1 MKTKRELVMPRNN
14 PTPPV
19 QQNSSVQKAFV
30 NKSINSLH
38 SFYLSGSIEE
48 PSEYVAWFEI
58 MRNANENDVIQIHIN
73 SYGGD
78 LFTAIQFMRAI
89 ADTQAH
95 VICSVEGAC
104 MSAATMIFLCA
115 DTFEVSEHSMF
126 MFHNYSSVS
135 HGKGG
140 EMFDNIIHERKWSE
154 HLLNRIYAG
163 FLGKEEISSLLENK
177 DLWMDG
183 EEVLKRLNK
192 RQAMFT
198 RIAKDA
204 EKKAKKPVAEK
215 KPEPKAKPAAKPAA
229 KKTPPAKKAPVKK

>member
-1 MKTKRELVMPRNN
+1 MSN
-14 PTPPV
+14 PAPPI
-19 QQNSSVQKAFV
+19 QQNSSIQKAFV

-58 MRNANENDVIQIHIN
+58 MRNAGENDVIQIHIN

-78 LFTAIQFMRAI
+78 LFTAIQFLRAI

-126 MFHNYSSVS
+126 MFHNYSSMT

-140 EMFDNIIHERKWSE
+140 EMYDNIVHERKWSE
-154 HLLNRIYAG
+154 HLLKRIYDG
-163 FLGKEEISSLLENK
+163 FLRADEIASLLDNK
-177 DLWMDG
+177 DIWMDG
-183 EEVLKRLNK
+183 QEVLKRLAE
-192 RQAMFT
+192 RQKKYEKQVKSK
-198 RIAKDA
+198 KDN
-204 EKKAKKPVAEK
+204 EKPVPNKAKAAKP
-215 KPEPKAKPAAKPAA
+215 AKPAARKNPAS
-229 KKTPPAKKAPVKK
+229 KK

>member
-1 MKTKRELVMPRNN
+1 MTPTNN
-14 PTPPV
+14 PTSPPV
-19 QQNSSVQKAFV
+19 QQNSSIQKAFV

-38 SFYLSGSIEE
+38 SFYLSGTIEDS
-48 PSEYVAWFEI
+48 SEYVAWFEI
-58 MRNANENDVIQIHIN
+58 MRNAGENDVIQIHIN

-78 LFTAIQFMRAI
+78 LFTAIQFLRAI

-126 MFHNYSSVS
+126 MFHNYSSMT

-140 EMFDNIIHERKWSE
+140 EMYDNIVHERKWSE
-154 HLLNRIYAG
+154 HLLKRIYDG
-163 FLGKEEISSLLENK
+163 FLRPDEISALLANK

-183 EEVLKRLNK
+183 QEVLKRLTE
-192 RQAMFT
+192 RQKKFEK
-198 RIAKDA
+198 IAK
-204 EKKAKKPVAEK
+204 AKTNEKPVQ
-215 KPEPKAKPAAKPAA
+215 KPVPSKRKVQKPAKPAARKTTQS
-229 KKTPPAKKAPVKK
+229 KK

>member
-1 MKTKRELVMPRNN
+1 MRKKKELPMTPTNN
-14 PTPPV
+14 PTSPPV
-19 QQNSSVQKAFV
+19 QQNSSIQKAFV

-38 SFYLSGSIEE
+38 SFYLSGTIEDS
-48 PSEYVAWFEI
+48 SEYVAWFEI
-58 MRNANENDVIQIHIN
+58 MRNAGENDVIQIHIN

-78 LFTAIQFMRAI
+78 LFTAIQFLRAI

-126 MFHNYSSVS
+126 MFHNYSSMT

-140 EMFDNIIHERKWSE
+140 EMYDNIVHERKWSE
-154 HLLNRIYAG
+154 HLLKRIYDG
-163 FLGKEEISSLLENK
+163 FLRPDEISALLANK

-183 EEVLKRLNK
+183 QEVLKRLTE
-192 RQAMFT
+192 RQKKFEK
-198 RIAKDA
+198 IAK
-204 EKKAKKPVAEK
+204 AKTNEKPVPSK
-215 KPEPKAKPAAKPAA
+215 RKVQKPTKPAARKTTQS
-229 KKTPPAKKAPVKK
+229 KK

>member
-1 MKTKRELVMPRNN
+1 MNST
-14 PTPPV
+14 TPPI

-58 MRNANENDVIQIHIN
+58 MRNAGENDVIQIHIN

-78 LFTAIQFMRAI
+78 LFTAIQFLRAI
-89 ADTQAH
+89 ADTPAH

-104 MSAATMIFLCA
+104 MSAATMVFLAA

-126 MFHNYSSVS
+126 MFHNYSSMT

-140 EMFDNIIHERKWSE
+140 EMYDNIVHERKWSE
-154 HLLNRIYAG
+154 HLLKRIYDG
-163 FLGKEEISSLLENK
+163 FLHNEEIASLLDNK
-177 DLWMDG
+177 DIWMDG
-183 EEVLKRLNK
+183 EEVLKRLTERQKKFEKLAKVKTNEKSVPSK
-192 RQAMFT
+192 RKVQ
-198 RIAKDA
+198 R
-204 EKKAKKPVAEK
+204 P
-215 KPEPKAKPAAKPAA
+215 AKPTARKNTQS
-229 KKTPPAKKAPVKK
+229 KK